1 MKIKMKKT
9 QNINENTE
17 PIFKK
22 SVYLKM
28 MDIEEVDA
36 GSLSCHEFV
45 LKLGMNCCIK

>member
-17 PIFKK
+17 SIFKK

-28 MDIEEVDA
+28 KHSFERWSQWILKKLTRDLLVVT
-36 GSLSCHEFV
+36 SLF
-45 LKLGMNCCIK
+45 